1 VAHHVSRDAGGQ
13 LHAAIEIVCRGDTD
27 AFASIFAVSCHE
39 VADKI
44 RICSIDIRRLD
55 AGR

>member
-1 VAHHVSRDAGGQ
+1 MFLAMPAAR
-13 LHAAIEIVCRGDTD
+13 LHAAIEIVCGGDAH
-27 AFASIFAVSCHE
+27 AFASIFAVSWHE